1 MAQRREPGILVLAQ
15 ELASSIEKH
24 VEDREYS
31 PTYLI
36 SEIGGKLSR
45 VLIAGVLDQIENR
58 GSEEDPFYTAR
69 VIDPN
74 GDYYYLQ
81 AGQYNPEGAAA
92 LSKLEVGVPVLCV
105 GKVRARTP
113 EDSERT
119 YVSVQPESIRA
130 VTMKEVNHWAVRACD
145 GLMLRIKAT
154 KAFDNEEDFGKLKL
168 NEREI
173 DGIKLS
179 REFYQSVALENYQ
192 ALLYNCLTRLAGGEL
207 ESPESEFTGEFESA
221 GDNIDAAV
229 QSEKEKPETK
239 VETKIS
245 KEEKPEIEVETE
257 KVTEDKKTDDNESKV
272 MNLIRKMDE
281 GDGIYYDDLGIAI
294 SMEGVDGPMLD
305 EVLDSLTDQGLIYQP
320 RFNHYKEA

>member
-15 ELASSIEKH
+15 ELSSSIEKH

-92 LSKLEVGVPVLCV
+92 LSKLEIGVPVLCV

-130 VTMKEVNHWAVRACD
+130 VTMNEVNHWAVRACD
-145 GLMLRIKAT
+145 ALMLRIKAT
-154 KAFDNEEDFGKLKL
+154 KAFEDEGEFGKLKL
-168 NEREI
+168 NDREI

-179 REFYQSVALENYQ
+179 KDFYQSVALENYQ
-192 ALLYNCLTRLAGGEL
+192 ALLYNCLTRLAGGEI
-207 ESPESEFTGEFESA
+207 ETPESDFTGEFESA
-221 GDNIDAAV
+221 GNNIDTT
-229 QSEKEKPETK
+229 SKIKE
-239 VETKIS
+239 S
-245 KEEKPEIEVETE
+245 KEETEVPTEENTET
-257 KVTEDKKTDDNESKV
+257 KKSDDNESKV
-272 MNLIRKMDE
+272 MALIQKMDE

-305 EVLDSLTDQGLIYQP
+305 EILDSLTDQGLIYQP

>member
-1 MAQRREPGILVLAQ
+1 MVQRREPGVLVLAK
-15 ELASSIEKH
+15 ELSAAIEKH

-36 SEIGGKLSR
+36 SEIGSKLSR
-45 VLIAGVLDQIENR
+45 VLIGGVLDQIENR

-81 AGQYNPEGAAA
+81 AGQYNPEGAVA
-92 LSKLEVGVPVLCV
+92 LSKLEIGVPVLCV

-130 VTMKEVNHWAVRACD
+130 VPMDEVNHWAIKTCD
-145 GLMLRIKAT
+145 TLIRRIKAN
-154 KAFDNEEDFGKLKL
+154 KAFDDDMALKNINL
-168 NEREI
+168 SQREK
-173 DGIKLS
+173 DGLELS
-179 REFYQSVALENYQ
+179 KEFYPTMAVENYQ
-192 ALLYNCLTRLAGGEL
+192 ALLYDCLTRLAGGDIAT
-207 ESPESEFTGEFESA
+207 PETTNFTGEFESA
-221 GDNIDAAV
+221 KTTEPQTEI
-229 QSEKEKPETK
+229 
-239 VETKIS
+239 
-245 KEEKPEIEVETE
+245 KEEETSEE
-257 KVTEDKKTDDNESKV
+257 KSQPAGNDDNEAKV
-272 MNLIRKMDE
+272 LALIKKMDE

-294 SMEGVDGPMLD
+294 STEGIDGPMLD
-305 EVLDSLTDQGLIYQP
+305 EILDSLTDQGLIFQP

>member
-1 MAQRREPGILVLAQ
+1 MAQRREPGVLVLAK
-15 ELASSIEKH
+15 ELSAAIVKH

-45 VLIAGVLDQIENR
+45 VLIGGVLDQIENR
-58 GSEEDPFYTAR
+58 GSEDDPFYTAR

-74 GDYYYLQ
+74 GDFYYLQ

-92 LSKLEVGVPVLCV
+92 LSKLEIGVPVLCV

-130 VTMKEVNHWAVRACD
+130 VSMDEVNHWAIKACD
-145 GLMLRIKAT
+145 TLMRRINAN
-154 KAFDNEEDFGKLKL
+154 KAFGEDDEALKKANL
-168 NEREI
+168 TGREM
-173 DGIKLS
+173 DGLELS
-179 REFYQSVALENYQ
+179 KDFYPTIAVENYQ
-192 ALLYNCLTRLAGGEL
+192 ALLYDCLTRLA
-207 ESPESEFTGEFESA
+207 SSDVAMPETKNFTGEFEPAAKTEPKVAEKTEEIVEEVAEPAS
-221 GDNIDAAV
+221 GDDN
-229 QSEKEKPETK
+229 ETK
-239 VETKIS
+239 VLAKI
-245 KEEKPEIEVETE
+245 KE
-257 KVTEDKKTDDNESKV
+257 
-272 MNLIRKMDE
+272 MDE

-294 SMEGVDGPMLD
+294 SMEGIDGPMLD
-305 EVLDSLTDQGLIYQP
+305 EILDSLTDQGRIFQP